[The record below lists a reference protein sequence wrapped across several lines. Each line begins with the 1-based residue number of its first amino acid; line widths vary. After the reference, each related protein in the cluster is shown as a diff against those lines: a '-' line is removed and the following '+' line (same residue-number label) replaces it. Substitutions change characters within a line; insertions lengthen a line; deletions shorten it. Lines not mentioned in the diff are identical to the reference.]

1 MDSVIR
7 ALRIQTLKA
16 QVVMCQSTGTSLTKR
31 SDSEYLSDVQRTE
44 INRRRDKSL
53 DECHALQLMV
63 DLMEREEKEERDK
76 LD

>member
-16 QVVMCQSTGTSLTKR
+16 QVVMCQSTGTSLAKR

-44 INRRRDKSL
+44 INRRHDESM
-53 DECHALQLMV
+53 DECHALQLKV
-63 DLMEREEKEERDK
+63 DMMEREEKEERDK